1 MAPVNGSAVMLAVG
15 DIILDEPGL
24 APCFDSSRAA
34 LRAADLAIGHVEVPH
49 TTRGIQQKTAV
60 PAPPADP
67 RHLEALPEAGFDL
80 ITLAA
85 NHAYDQGDPGVRD
98 TIDTLRGLGLA
109 TVGTGMTLAE
119 ARQPAVVERQGLRFG
134 VLSYNTVGPAE
145 SWAGPAK
152 AGCAYLRVITHYEHD
167 HHSPGAPPTVYTFT
181 PLADVEAL
189 AEDVAALRS
198 RCDVL
203 TVAFHKGVVHTPAT
217 VLEYEKQIA
226 RAAID
231 AGADVVIG
239 HHAHI
244 LRGIEIY
251 RGKPIYHGLGNFVCV
266 TKALSYDASNDSPE
280 RRAWALRR
288 RKMFGFEPD
297 PEYPLYPFHPEAKQ
311 TIIAKCVVDGRGG
324 VEARFLPAYVDKQYQ
339 PEVLARD
346 ERGEQVFAYME
357 RISREAGL
365 KASFA
370 WDGDE
375 VVVRAGQA
383 PGGCGQSL

>member
-1 MAPVNGSAVMLAVG
+1 MTHANGSAVMLAVG

-34 LRAADLAIGHVEVPH
+34 TRSADLTIGHVEVPH
-49 TTRGIQQKTAV
+49 TTRGVQQKTAV

-67 RHLEALPEAGFDL
+67 KHLESLQAAGFDV

-85 NHAYDQGDPGVRD
+85 NHAYDQGEPGIVD
-98 TIDTLRGLGLA
+98 TIETLRGLGMA
-109 TVGTGMTLAE
+109 TAGTGLNLSA
-119 ARQPAVVERQGLRFG
+119 ARQPAVVERGGLRFG
-134 VLSYNTVGPAE
+134 VLSYNTVGPTE
-145 SWAGPAK
+145 SWASATKP
-152 AGCAYLRVITHYEHD
+152 GCAYLRVITHYEQD

-189 AEDVAALRS
+189 AADIAALRP

-217 VLEYEKQIA
+217 VLDYEKQIA

-231 AGADVVIG
+231 GGADVVIG

-251 RGKPIYHGLGNFVCV
+251 RGKPIYHGLGNWVCV
-266 TKALSYDASNDSPE
+266 TRALNYASNADSPE
-280 RRAWALRR
+280 RQAWALRR
-288 RKMFGFEPD
+288 KKMFGFEPD

-311 TIIAKCVVDGRGG
+311 TIVAKCVVDGRGN
-324 VEARFLPAYVDKQYQ
+324 VEARFLPAFVDKTYQ
-339 PEVLARD
+339 PVLLGRD
-346 ERGEQVFAYME
+346 ERGQQVFEYVA
-357 RISREAGL
+357 RISREASL
-365 KASFA
+365 SSSFA

-375 VVVRAGQA
+375 VVVR
-383 PGGCGQSL
+383 PG

>member
-1 MAPVNGSAVMLAVG
+1 MGGSAVMLAVG
-15 DIILDEPGL
+15 DIILDEPDL
-24 APCFDSSRAA
+24 EPCFDLAA
-34 LRAADLAIGHVEVPH
+34 PAVRAADLAIGHVEVPH

-67 RHLEALPEAGFDL
+67 RHLDILPEAGFDV

-85 NHAYDQGDPGVRD
+85 NHAYDQGEPGVVD
-98 TIDTLRGLGLA
+98 TIETLRGLGLA
-109 TVGTGMTLAE
+109 TAGTGLTLPE
-119 ARQPAVVERQGLRFG
+119 ARQPAIVERGGLRFG
-134 VLSYNTVGPAE
+134 VLSYNTVGPVE
-145 SWAGPAK
+145 SWAGPSK
-152 AGCAYLRVITHYEHD
+152 AGCAYLRAITHYEQD

-181 PLADVEAL
+181 PLADIDAM
-189 AEDVAALRS
+189 AEDIASLRS

-203 TVAFHKGVVHTPAT
+203 TVAFHKGIVHTPAV

-231 AGADVVIG
+231 AGADVVVG

-266 TKALSYDASNDSPE
+266 TKALNYDPSNDSPE

-311 TIIAKCVVDGRGG
+311 TILAKCIVDGRGG
-324 VEARFLPAYVDKQYQ
+324 VEARFLPAFVNKRYQ
-339 PEVLARD
+339 PEILRRD
-346 ERGEQVFAYME
+346 ERGEQVFAYVE
-357 RISREAGL
+357 RISQEAGL
-365 KASFA
+365 KASFF

-375 VVVRAGQA
+375 ILVRPA
-383 PGGCGQSL
+383 

>member
-1 MAPVNGSAVMLAVG
+1 VAPVNGSAVMLAVG

-181 PLADVEAL
+181 PLADV
-189 AEDVAALRS
+189 
-198 RCDVL
+198 
-203 TVAFHKGVVHTPAT
+203 
-217 VLEYEKQIA
+217 
-226 RAAID
+226 
-231 AGADVVIG
+231 VIG

>member
-1 MAPVNGSAVMLAVG
+1 MPPLNGSAVMLAVG
-15 DIILDEPGL
+15 DIILDEPGPERFFAL
-24 APCFDSSRAA
+24 ATPVVRS
-34 LRAADLAIGHVEVPH
+34 ADLAIGHVEVPH
-49 TTRGIQQKTAV
+49 TTRGVQQKTAV

-67 RHLEALPEAGFDL
+67 RHLDALPEAGFGL

-85 NHAYDQGDPGVRD
+85 NHAFDQGEPGVRD
-98 TIDTLRGLGLA
+98 TIDTLRGLGIA
-109 TVGTGMTLAE
+109 TAGTGMTLDE
-119 ARQPAVVERQGLRFG
+119 ARRPAIVERNGLRFG
-134 VLSYNTVGPAE
+134 VLSYNTVGPTE

-152 AGCAYLRVITHYEHD
+152 AGCAYLRAITHYEQD

-181 PLADVEAL
+181 PIADVEAM
-189 AEDVAALRS
+189 AEDIAALRP

-217 VLEYEKQIA
+217 VLDYEKQIA

-266 TKALSYDASNDSPE
+266 TKALNYDASNDSPE

-311 TIIAKCVVDGRGG
+311 TIVAKCVVDGRGG
-324 VEARFLPAYVDKQYQ
+324 VEARYLPAYVNKQYQ
-339 PEVLARD
+339 PEVLRRD
-346 ERGEQVFAYME
+346 ERGEQVFAYVE
-357 RISREAGL
+357 RITREAGL

-375 VVVRAGQA
+375 VVVRALASARCSCEG
-383 PGGCGQSL
+383 

>member
-1 MAPVNGSAVMLAVG
+1 VVQTTMLAVG
-15 DIILDEPGL
+15 DIILDEPDPARFFTL
-24 APCFDSSRAA
+24 AARAVRAA
-34 LRAADLAIGHVEVPH
+34 GLAIGHVEVPH

-67 RHLEALPEAGFDL
+67 KHLEALPEAGFGV

-85 NHAYDQGDPGVRD
+85 NHAYDQGEPGVRD
-98 TIDTLRGLGLA
+98 TIDTLRGLGIA

-119 ARQPAVVERQGLRFG
+119 AREPAIVERQGLRFG
-134 VLSYNTVGPAE
+134 VLSYNTVGPVE

-152 AGCAYLRVITHYEHD
+152 AGCAYLRVITHYEQD

-181 PLADVEAL
+181 PLADVEAM
-189 AEDVAALRS
+189 AEDIAALRS

-203 TVAFHKGVVHTPAT
+203 VVAFHKGIVHTPAV
-217 VLEYEKQIA
+217 VLDYEKQIA

-231 AGADVVIG
+231 AGADVVVG

-251 RGKPIYHGLGNFVCV
+251 KGKPIYHGLGNFVCV
-266 TKALSYDASNDSPE
+266 TKALNYDPSNDSPE

-297 PEYPLYPFHPEAKQ
+297 PAYPLYPFHPEAKQ
-311 TIIAKCVVDGRGG
+311 TIVAKCVVDGRGN
-324 VEARFLPAYVDKQYQ
+324 VEARYLPAYVNRAYQ
-339 PEVLARD
+339 PEILRRD
-346 ERGEQVFAYME
+346 ERGEGVFAYVE

-365 KASFA
+365 RAGFA

-375 VVVRAGQA
+375 VVVR
-383 PGGCGQSL
+383 PE

>member
-1 MAPVNGSAVMLAVG
+1 MLAVG

-24 APCFDSSRAA
+24 GPCFDSSRATT
-34 LRAADLAIGHVEVPH
+34 RAADLTIGHVEVPH
-49 TTRGIQQKTAV
+49 TTRGVQQKTAV

-67 RHLEALPEAGFDL
+67 KHLASLQAAGFDV

-85 NHAYDQGDPGVRD
+85 NHAYDQGEPGIVD
-98 TIDTLRGLGLA
+98 TIETLRGLGIA
-109 TVGTGMTLAE
+109 TAGTGLHLDA
-119 ARQPAVVERQGLRFG
+119 ARQPAIVERGGLRFG
-134 VLSYNTVGPAE
+134 VLSYNTVGPTA
-145 SWAGPAK
+145 SWASATRP
-152 AGCAYLRVITHYEHD
+152 GCAYLRVITHYEQD

-181 PLADVEAL
+181 PLADVELL
-189 AEDVAALRS
+189 AADIAALRP

-226 RAAID
+226 RAAVD

-251 RGKPIYHGLGNFVCV
+251 RGKPIYHGLGNWVCV
-266 TKALSYDASNDSPE
+266 TKALNYASNEDSPE
-280 RRAWALRR
+280 RQAWALRR
-288 RKMFGFEPD
+288 KQMFGFEPD

-311 TIIAKCVVDGRGG
+311 TIVAKCVVDGRGA
-324 VEARFLPAYVDKQYQ
+324 VEARFLPAFVDKTYQ
-339 PEVLARD
+339 PVLLGRD
-346 ERGEQVFAYME
+346 ERGQQVFEYVA

-365 KASFA
+365 RADFA

-375 VVVRAGQA
+375 VIVR
-383 PGGCGQSL
+383 PG